1 MKKSIIISIL
11 AVFIA
16 FAFNACNNSTAP
28 TPAADSK
35 TTEKE
40 IYTCTMH
47 PEVQVDKPGDCPKC
61 GMKLVK
67 METADT
73 TNTHFHTEKMKMN

>member
-1 MKKSIIISIL
+1 M
-11 AVFIA
+11 VFMA
-16 FAFNACNNSTAP
+16 FAFNACNNSTVP

-67 METADT
+67 KETADT
-73 TNTHFHTEKMKMN
+73 TKTHFHTEKMKMN